1 MNYLKNY
8 QNNIKMVKK
17 DYLLFILISL
27 LIYSSS
33 IKQLKVRDTWKI
45 LEIDINGN
53 TYKCP
58 DCTPSKFKVSYNNT
72 FTMCIPRIYNYSN
85 IEGTSVVATFIS
97 LDTEYDEQHYWFPF
111 PEENVVALD
120 KEDYKIFRIFS
131 VMGYDIDDS
140 ENYYLLDQGVIIP
153 ENNTIMENTTK
164 LVICNKNRII
174 KKTYYFNY
182 SDFNTSLLTDIAI
195 DHNKKYAYILDS
207 GILLNSQSI
216 PRLIVLDLEKNKIY
230 RILNNNKQFKE
241 EENITLFYSENE
253 INNYFTNIT
262 GLNNIQLSCDGK
274 TIYFS
279 SLKNNKLYKVH
290 TKDILDGIKKYEK
303 TNDDNYLNNINLVV
317 VDKEMRTQS
326 FIITS
331 KNNIYMTYGEKGTV
345 RISYSID
352 ENLEKYNF
360 KDYTELNTEK
370 FKINWPGSLSVNKG
384 KLFVLD
390 NHYYNRT
397 KNESDYFDH
406 NTNET
411 VGKIVIYC
419 TNLEKDELS
428 NIKGCSIYIFN
439 FTIYS
444 IALISIFLIITIIF
458 INYMFMNGRSY
469 RNSNLIEQK
478 FRNEENV
485 KELNRRLNE

>member
-27 LIYSSS
+27 IIYSSS

-164 LVICNKNRII
+164 LVVCSKSRII
-174 KKTYYFNY
+174 KNIYYFNY

-230 RILNNNKQFKE
+230 RILNNNKQVKE